1 MESYSQS
8 QPFNSTRN
16 LAMWAMMLLGFIAIL
31 DVVNIVTNAAELIL
45 ASQYPDT
52 VTASLSDESADFT
65 EMPGGL
71 LQTAI
76 GLIALGVGG
85 FSVLGYLA
93 TIILFLIWMR
103 RSYLNLKPL
112 GIRNTEYSSG
122 WAIGCWFVPFVNLAR
137 PYGIIKEIWT
147 RSDPDDVEMEGVP
160 LGSTLEL
167 TKIAAPMLGVWW
179 AFWIISNVFN
189 NISTRLTLGAA
200 DLDQHILSFWLSITS
215 SVLTLVAALLAINV
229 VNSITKRQE
238 GRHKRIVGASQTPF
252 PNYNAPPMPPTY
264 SSSNWG

>member
-1 MESYSQS
+1 MENYSQS
-8 QPFNSTRN
+8 QPFKSTRN
-16 LAMWAMMLLGFIAIL
+16 LAMWAMMLLAFLAVL
-31 DVVNIVTNAAELIL
+31 DVVNIVTNAAELVL

-76 GLIALGVGG
+76 GLIALGVSG

-112 GIRNTEYSSG
+112 GTRNTEYSSG
-122 WAIGCWFVPFVNLAR
+122 WAIGCWFVPFVNLVR
-137 PYGIIKEIWT
+137 PYGIIKEIWA
-147 RSDPDDVEMEGVP
+147 RSDPDDVEMEGMP

-167 TKIAAPMLGVWW
+167 TKIATPMFGAWW
-179 AFWIISNVFN
+179 AFWIISNVLN
-189 NISTRLTLGAA
+189 NLSTRLNLGAA
-200 DLDQHILSFWLSITS
+200 SLDQHIVSFWLSIAS
-215 SVLTLVAALLAINV
+215 SVLTLIAALLAINV
-229 VNSITKRQE
+229 VNAVTKRQE
-238 GRHKRIVGASQTPF
+238 EKHKRLVGASQIPF
-252 PNYNAPPMPPTY
+252 PDFNSPPMPPTY